1 MRRVRSRL
9 MIGVLESLVVVTVLT
24 LSLAGLPSRAEAAV
38 INACVNRENG
48 LVRIV
53 APGTPCR
60 RSENAMAWHNTG
72 PTGDPGPPGA
82 TGPAGPAGSQGSA
95 GPQGPVGPEGP
106 AGPMLLSVVDAN
118 GKTVGWAVGTDSMS
132 AHLPFRFSDV
142 SIVLRVYRNGIQD
155 SGEGGPIF
163 ESADCTGSAY
173 LFGAVYPYTLFPRT
187 VVAGPGYRVYV
198 ADLAAPTVEFTPRSA
213 LNEAGDCTARFDGP
227 SEGVAVSF
235 LIDLATEFTPPF
247 QIVVP

>member
-1 MRRVRSRL
+1 
-9 MIGVLESLVVVTVLT
+9 MIGVLESLVGVTVLA
-24 LSLAGLPSRAEAAV
+24 LGLAGLPSRAEAAI

-53 APGTPCR
+53 APGTTCK
-60 RSENAMAWHNTG
+60 RSENAMAWNSTG
-72 PTGDPGPPGA
+72 PAGDAGAPGA
-82 TGPAGPAGSQGSA
+82 TGPAGPAGS
-95 GPQGPVGPEGP
+95 QGPVGPEGP

-132 AHLPFRFSDV
+132 AHVPFRVGDV

-163 ESADCTGSAY
+163 ESADCSGSAY
-173 LFGAVYPYTLFPRT
+173 LLGAVYPYTLFPRT

-198 ADLAAPTVEFTPRSA
+198 ADLAAPTVEFTPRSQ
-213 LNEAGDCTARFDGP
+213 LNEAGECQPNVTSP
-227 SEGVAVSF
+227 QPGVAVSL
-235 LIDLATEFTPPF
+235 LIDLSTEFTPPF
-247 QIVVP
+247 RIVVP